1 MNAEI
6 LLSVITLV
14 LGGGNLLQFINYK
27 ATRSKANEEARSVKI
42 DNDQKA
48 LDVLQDSQLAN
59 DKRINDMHEK
69 LMTMQEKLLNIM
81 EEMALLK
88 IELKK
93 SKALE
98 CHDFSCQIRK
108 GLTQKN

>member
-1 MNAEI
+1 MSTYEI
-6 LLSVITLV
+6 LLGVLTLL
-14 LGGGNLLQFINYK
+14 LGGGNLLQFVNYK
-27 ATRSKANEEARSVKI
+27 ATRTKANEEARSVKI

-48 LDVLQDSQLAN
+48 LDVLQDFRTGN

-69 LMTMQEKLLNIM
+69 LIQMQEKMLKIL
-81 EEMALLK
+81 EEMADLK

-98 CHDFSCQIRK
+98 CHDFVCSKRK
-108 GLTQKN
+108 LSQKN